1 MRKRDLVTINSCKH
15 TKCRYRILLLLAG
28 LCLAGWSSA
37 QDVRTLAGV
46 WEFRLDKDN
55 KGIQEN
61 WQNEPFTDQIK
72 LPGTTDEAGYGE
84 KTSGSDFGILTR
96 AYKYYGPAWYSK
108 EIEIPSAWSGKRV
121 QMELERVMWE
131 SRVFLDG
138 KEVSV
143 QDALCAP
150 HLHDLG
156 SLTPGKHRLTIRIN
170 NDLIYNIGDKGHV
183 YTEYTQSI
191 WNGAVGRIQLKAVDA
206 VSFSAPQVFTQ
217 ITPCSIRVKDTIRNE
232 SPRNVNAQITWQ
244 IRERKS
250 GLVVFT
256 QITEQQLQKGA
267 NVLNF
272 QATMPDGIQV
282 WNDVT
287 PHLYTLHMSVS
298 DKKKVYDAR
307 EVEFGFRE
315 VTTSGSKL
323 LVNGKPVFLRGNLD
337 CVHFPLTG
345 YPSCQVEEWERIFR
359 IYKDYGLNHVRFHSW
374 CPPEAAFVAAD
385 RIGIYIQAETIWID
399 WWMTNTPPDR
409 KDMITKGNPEGLG
422 KNPSA
427 DKFVQ
432 LELSRMIES
441 YGNHPSFVMQCIGN
455 ELGNSNFEVMESW
468 LKPLKESDSRRLYAV
483 STARKIM
490 PLDQYMATHY
500 VEGLGNTRGL
510 KGGASTAWDFEEVYS
525 RTTIPVIS
533 HEIGQWPVYPKWD
546 EIKKYRG
553 TLKARNF
560 EEFREQ
566 ARKNH
571 IEEQNEDFVAA
582 SGALNQLL
590 YKYEIESF
598 LRTPSCA
605 GIQLLSMQDYQ
616 GQGEALIGWLDVFYD
631 SKGITTPEKF
641 RCHMDTT
648 VALLRLPKFVWQNN
662 EPFAAE
668 MQLAHYGT
676 EELKDGLYWKIK
688 DEKNNLIAS
697 GQTGMNVWPA
707 GSSGLAGKIN
717 CSLTSVTYAQQ
728 LTVEVGLQNRA
739 VVNRWNVWVY
749 PSDRKIETSSVH
761 VADRLDAECIRRL
774 DNGEKVLL
782 QANSLGTE
790 ETADKISFYPLYWS
804 LTFFPGQGKN
814 TIGML
819 VQDKHPL
826 FAQFPTDSHSDWQ
839 WQSVYSGARAFY
851 INDYPEGY
859 KPIAQPVDDFHRN
872 NKLAAIFEVKA
883 GKGKLVICGFDLK
896 DETNPVARQLKSSIL
911 HYMNSNDFDPAYQQ
925 DISSLQKMLLYV
937 EPLKSTLTGEFSN
950 ALLFIDCGAGQTDTG
965 HPWTAV
971 SDKTEARKKTRYEI
985 VCDQISVTG
994 SDTAWQGEEMELTIH
1009 CPQGVIGSLYVC
1021 FADKDKKGRT
1031 GNLLFEGRNYEL
1043 GKQEQA
1049 ETWIK
1054 LHVMREDSNDGEL
1067 VLKTKVK
1074 QGKDLM
1080 ISKIVL
1086 MEE

>member
-1 MRKRDLVTINSCKH
+1 MKKQLLMTINSFFY
-15 TKCRYRILLLLAG
+15 TKRQHQIFLLLIG
-28 LCLAGWSSA
+28 LCLSGWTAA
-37 QDVRTLAGV
+37 QDVRTLEGT
-46 WEFRLDKDN
+46 WQFRLDKDN
-55 KGIQEN
+55 KGLQEN
-61 WQNEPFTDQIK
+61 WRNISFTDQIA
-72 LPGTTDEAGYGE
+72 LPGTTDEAHYGE

-96 AYKYYGPAWYSK
+96 AYKYYGPAWYSR
-108 EIEIPSAWSGKRV
+108 EIEIPSEWNGKRIRF
-121 QMELERVMWE
+121 ELERVMWE

-138 KEVSV
+138 EEVSV

-156 SLTPGKHRLTIRIN
+156 FLTPGKHRLTIRIN

-191 WNGAVGRIQLKAVDA
+191 WNGAVGRIQLTAVDV
-206 VSFSAPQVFTQ
+206 VSFTRPQVFTC
-217 ITPCSIRVKDTIRNE
+217 ISPCFLQVKDTILNE
-232 SPRNVNAQITWQ
+232 SSRKIDARITWQ
-244 IRERKS
+244 LVERES

-256 QITEQQLQKGA
+256 RTSEQLLRKGQ
-267 NVLNF
+267 NVLDF
-272 QATMPDGIQV
+272 QAAMPEGIRL

-287 PHLYTLHMSVS
+287 PHLYTLRICVR
-298 DKKKVYDAR
+298 DQKKVYDTH

-315 VTTSGSKL
+315 VTTSRSKL
-323 LVNGKPVFLRGNLD
+323 LINGKPVFLRGNLD

-345 YPSCQVEEWERIFR
+345 YPSCRVEDWERIFR

-374 CPPEAAFVAAD
+374 CPPEAAFIAAD
-385 RIGIYIQAETIWID
+385 RVGIYIQAETIWID

-427 DKFVQ
+427 DNFVR
-432 LELSRMIES
+432 LELSRMIEA

-455 ELGNSNFEVMESW
+455 ELGNSDFEVMESW

-500 VEGLGNTRGL
+500 VDGIGSTRGL
-510 KGGASTAWDFEEVYS
+510 KGGASTAWDFEDVYS
-525 RTTIPVIS
+525 RATLPIIS

-616 GQGEALIGWLDVFYD
+616 GQGEALIGWLDVFYG

-648 VALLRLPKFVWQNN
+648 VALLRVPKYVWQSS
-662 EPFAAE
+662 ESFTAE

-676 EELKDGLYWKIK
+676 EELQDGLYWKIK
-688 DEKNNLIAS
+688 DERNNLIAS
-697 GQTGMNVWPA
+697 GQTDIRAWSA
-707 GSSGLAGKIN
+707 GSSELAGKIS
-717 CSLTSVTYAQQ
+717 CDLTAVTSAQK
-728 LTVEVGLQNRA
+728 LTVEVGLRHQA
-739 VVNRWNVWVY
+739 LVNQWNIWVY
-749 PSDRKIETSSVH
+749 PSGQDVASGSVY
-761 VADRLDAECIRRL
+761 VTDLLDAECVRRL
-774 DNGEKVLL
+774 DKGEKVLL
-782 QANSLGTE
+782 QATRLGTE
-790 ETADKISFYPLYWS
+790 ESSDKISFYPLYWS
-804 LTFFPGQGKN
+804 LTFFPGQGIN

-826 FAQFPTDSHSDWQ
+826 FAKFPTDPHSDWQ
-839 WQSVYSGARAFY
+839 WQSIYKEARAFY
-851 INDYPEGY
+851 INDYPKDY

-872 NKLAAIFEVKA
+872 NKLASIFELKA
-883 GKGKLVICGFDLK
+883 GKGKLLVCGFDLK
-896 DETNPVARQLKSSIL
+896 DEGNPVARQLKSSIL
-911 HYMNSNDFDPAYQQ
+911 SYMNSDDFNPVYER
-925 DISSLQKMLLYV
+925 DIPSLQKMLTYV
-937 EPLKSTLTGEFSN
+937 EPLKSTLTGEFTN
-950 ALLFIDCGAGQTDTG
+950 ALLFIDCGAGQTGTG
-965 HPWTAV
+965 SAWNV
-971 SDKTEARKKTRYEI
+971 SLDKTEARKKTRYE
-985 VCDQISVTG
+985 VACDSVIVTG
-994 SDTAWQGEEMELTIH
+994 NTTAWQGEEMTITVH

-1021 FADKDKKGRT
+1021 FAEMDKKGRE
-1031 GNLLFEGRNYEL
+1031 GKLFFEGRDYEL

-1049 ETWIK
+1049 ESWVK

-1074 QGKDLM
+1074 QGAGLM
-1080 ISKIVL
+1080 ISKVAL